1 MTKREF
7 LTAVANTE
15 GLSAE
20 LTEYAMSEIEKLDA
34 TNAKRRES
42 DKPTKASLEAAAA
55 RERVIDF
62 VMHSED
68 ALDAEAIAEG
78 AEVSKG
84 QVPSALR
91 GLVTEGKVEKSTV
104 KVDSKHRKTV
114 YKYIGE

>member
-7 LTAVANTE
+7 LTAVANIE

-20 LTEYAMSEIEKLDA
+20 LTEYALSEIEKLDA

-55 RERVIDF
+55 RERIIDF
-62 VMHSED
+62 VKRSEEAMD
-68 ALDAEAIAEG
+68 ADSIAEG
-78 AEVSKG
+78 ARVTKG

-91 GLVTEGKVEKSTV
+91 GLVDEGKVEKSTV

>member
-20 LTEYAMSEIEKLDA
+20 LTEYALDEISKLDA
-34 TNAKRRES
+34 VNAKRRES

-55 RERVIDF
+55 RERIISF
-62 VMHSED
+62 VMEQTEPVD
-68 ALDAEAIAEG
+68 ADTICEG
-78 AEVSKG
+78 ASVTKG

-91 GLVTEGKVEKSTV
+91 ALVTEGKVEKSTV